1 MSANRTLLLAIT
13 VFAPLSFW
21 LLFRA
26 AFRGRRECLARERA
40 LHRQRPP
47 YPNTPPDAG
56 ANIGGYQPRPSAAA
70 PKAPPVKP

>member
-1 MSANRTLLLAIT
+1 MSANRALLLAIT

-26 AFRGRRECLARERA
+26 ALLGRRERLARERT
-40 LHRQRPP
+40 LRGQRPP

-56 ANIGGYQPRPSAAA
+56 ANIGGYQPRPSTTA